1 MSDMSLTSAQR
12 ALPRFA
18 LIDLVL
24 PLLVVFVLVLQ
35 LSGPSGPDVAWLTT
49 VSERIL
55 DGQRL
60 YSQILESNPP
70 VAAFLYMLPV
80 IFGRLLGIPPEPLI
94 VIQTVGAALASVLF
108 AMHLV
113 RRYELFGNVALF
125 GGLAFMLFGVA
136 WGMDFAQ
143 REHYVAIALLPVTV
157 ALAARAKGA
166 RLSLPMLVLIG
177 VLGGFAAATKPYF
190 VLPLIGA
197 ALWYAVRQK
206 SIRPL
211 FWPEFLIA
219 AGLFTAY
226 WAVTALVFPAYF
238 NELLPKLAVA
248 YVPDR
253 RQFWMLFLTMPA
265 VGYVGVGL
273 IALLAARRTI
283 RLSALMTALAVMSV
297 GLMLSYLI
305 QTKGYFYQ
313 AMPAFVFLMLAYL
326 LAFAEANRQSTRLFD
341 KALPLSVALFFSV
354 LPIHEQFEV
363 WAGRQQVVDLLRSYG
378 PGRNVAHLSADIGLA
393 NPAIRQAGDH
403 FINSAPGMLSTL
415 SAWRLRQNTS
425 PVGEALARINAVEDD
440 ERATLREDFK
450 RTPPDLIMTSQDGFD
465 WMAWGALDPE
475 FATIL
480 AGYEKVADID
490 FFNNYITIFRRKGLL
505 PVS

>member
-1 MSDMSLTSAQR
+1 MSDMPLTSAQR
-12 ALPRFA
+12 ALPRFE
-18 LIDLVL
+18 LVDLVL

-55 DGQRL
+55 DGQQL

-70 VAAFLYMLPV
+70 VAGFLYMLPV
-80 IFGRLLGIPPEPLI
+80 VFGRLLGIPPEPLI
-94 VIQTVGAALASVLF
+94 VLQTVGASLASVLF

-113 RRYELFGNVALF
+113 RRHQLFGNVALF
-125 GGLAFMLFGVA
+125 GALAFMLFGVA

-143 REHYVAIALLPVTV
+143 REHYVAIALLPVAV

-166 RLSLPMLVLIG
+166 RLSVPLLILVGL
-177 VLGGFAAATKPYF
+177 LGGFAAATKPYF

-219 AGLFTAY
+219 AGLFVVY
-226 WAVTALVFPAYF
+226 WAATALAFPAYF
-238 NELLPKLAVA
+238 NELLPKLAIA

-253 RQFWMLFLTMPA
+253 RQLWMLFVTMPA
-265 VGYVGVGL
+265 VGYVGVAL
-273 IALLAARRTI
+273 IALLTARRTI
-283 RLSALMTALAVMSV
+283 LASPLLTSLAVMSA
-297 GLMLSYLI
+297 GLMLSYLV

-313 AMPAFVFLMLAYL
+313 VMPAFAFLMLAYL
-326 LAFAEANRQSTRLFD
+326 SGFAEANRTSTRLFD

-354 LPIHEQFEV
+354 LPIQEQFEF
-363 WAGRQQVVDLLRSYG
+363 WIQRQPVIDLLRSYG

-415 SAWRLRQNTS
+415 SAWRLRQNTR
-425 PVGEALARINAVEDD
+425 PEGDALARIDAVEAD

-465 WMAWGALDPE
+465 WIAWGALDPE

-480 AGYEKVADID
+480 AGYEKAADIK